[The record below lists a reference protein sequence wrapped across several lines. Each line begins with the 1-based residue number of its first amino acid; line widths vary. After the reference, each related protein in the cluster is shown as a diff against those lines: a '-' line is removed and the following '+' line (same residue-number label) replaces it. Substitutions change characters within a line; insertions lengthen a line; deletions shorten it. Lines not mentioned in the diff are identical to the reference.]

1 MRSRWL
7 MMLVPALGLGAACWA
22 AEKSADNTATEK
34 SVTEKSA
41 TEKAADKAEDAFYA
55 NRMVVSALEAEV
67 HGDFAARER
76 LLNEAAQLAA
86 VPAAQA
92 HRGMINVGQNKSD
105 TKKAEW
111 KSIDESMAAGSK
123 DDRLL
128 RYEKVRR
135 DSSDTVDGHL
145 AMAKWCLSRKMEDQA
160 RGHLS
165 RVIDLAPEHLAAREA
180 LGFVRV
186 GDKWISPEEIARMQA
201 KTAAKTNS
209 IQKHGK
215 TLTALITKM
224 KSKSTKD
231 RDAAMAA
238 FLALRDRTMVG
249 AVEAA
254 LNTPDVPTSKLL
266 IDWMGQVDC
275 VESSVVLTRYSL
287 LHPDEALRKL
297 ASDKLVTR
305 PLHDFV
311 PEMLQMLSSPITM
324 MVQPSFDRDGNL
336 IGYRQAFGREGM
348 NEKDMQVID
357 RGFRRVMGGGDQVDL
372 VGAAA
377 VESQIRQQAA
387 AELQARGL
395 EMQRQNELIKQ
406 VNERISNV
414 IAKVSGK
421 PMTTVAADM
430 WNWWDEYNE
439 TEYQSYKPDRYK
451 RTVSISTYEVP
462 TYSSTPTPSENPEC
476 FVAGTLVVTQLGMK
490 AIETIQPGDLVLNRD
505 MDSGALRWKPVLR
518 ATTRPPAATLDLV
531 LDEGTSQA
539 ETFRCSTGHLF
550 WVSGKGW
557 KKASELQPR
566 DILHGAQS
574 PVRVSRI
581 ETRPPALTYN
591 LVVADA
597 PNYFVGQHKVLTHD
611 VTPRETNRQ
620 QLPGH
625 DRVKELSQQ
634 RPVRKVVSSD

>member
-1 MRSRWL
+1 MRSRW
-7 MMLVPALGLGAACWA
+7 MWMFVPALCLAPLCWA
-22 AEKSADNTATEK
+22 VEKVADKSADE
-34 SVTEKSA
+34 
-41 TEKAADKAEDAFYA
+41 KAEDAFYA
-55 NRMVVSALEAEV
+55 NRMVISALEAEV
-67 HGDFAARER
+67 KGDFAARER
-76 LLNEAAQLAA
+76 LLNEAAELDAA
-86 VPAAQA
+86 PAAQA
-92 HRGMINVGQNKSD
+92 HRGMINAGLKKSD
-105 TKKAEW
+105 W
-111 KSIDESMAAGSK
+111 KSIDESMAAGAK

-128 RYEKVRR
+128 RYEKVRKE
-135 DSSDTVDGHL
+135 SPDTVAGHI
-145 AMAKWCLSRKMEDQA
+145 AMAKWCLSRKMEDPA
-160 RGHLS
+160 RGHLN
-165 RVIDLAPEHLAAREA
+165 RVIDLAPDHLAARTA
-180 LGFVRV
+180 LGYVRV
-186 GDKWISPEEIARMQA
+186 GEKWISPEEIAQMQA
-201 KTAAKTNS
+201 ATAAKTNS

-215 TLTALITKM
+215 SLAALITKM

-231 RDAAMAA
+231 RDAATAA
-238 FLALRDRTMVG
+238 FMALRDRTMVG
-249 AVEAA
+249 AVETA

-275 VESSVVLTRYSL
+275 VESSLVLTQYSL
-287 LHPDEALRKL
+287 LHPDDAMRKL
-297 ASDKLVTR
+297 ASDKLVAR

-311 PEMLQMLSSPITM
+311 PEMLKMLSSPITM
-324 MVQPSFDRDGNL
+324 MVQPNFDREGKL

-348 NEKDMQVID
+348 NEKDLQVFD
-357 RGFRRVMGGGDQVDL
+357 RGFQRVLGGGDQVDL
-372 VGAAA
+372 DGAAA
-377 VESQIRQQAA
+377 VELQIRQQAA
-387 AELQARGL
+387 AELQMRQFQML
-395 EMQRQNELIKQ
+395 RQNEFIKQ
-406 VNERISNV
+406 VNQRIADV
-414 IAKVSGK
+414 VAKVSGK
-421 PMTTVAADM
+421 PMTNVAADM
-430 WNWWDEYNE
+430 WKWWDEYNE

-451 RTVSISTYEVP
+451 RTVSVSTYEIP
-462 TYSSTPTPSENPEC
+462 TYSSAPTPSENPEC
-476 FVAGTLVVTQLGMK
+476 FVAGTPVVTQVGMK

-557 KKASELQPR
+557 KKASELKTG

-581 ETRPPALTYN
+581 EKRPPALTYN

-625 DRVKELSQQ
+625 DYLRQLSQQ
-634 RPVRKVVSSD
+634 RPVRKIVSAEQQRSLDSAD